1 MRGTGANLFFALA
14 RLDAEVPRE
23 HRIGLRLPPLVFDSR
38 ASPVVFYI
46 KVGFSVALDRK
57 P

>member
-23 HRIGLRLPPLVFDSR
+23 HRIGLRLPP
-38 ASPVVFYI
+38 VVFYI